1 MRCEEA
7 ELALSALFDRDLSQA
22 HDLFFHLAACRE
34 CRELLAQ
41 MFLLRAMGR
50 VAKKYWGSRF
60 VEPG

>member
-1 MRCEEA
+1 MQCEEA

-22 HDLFFHLAACRE
+22 RDLFLHLVTCRE

-41 MFLLRAMGR
+41 MFLLGAMGR
-50 VAKKYWGSRF
+50 VAEKQWGRKF